1 MIRLVSIGQSGT
13 PTEPLPELGDL
24 AREAC
29 RNTRLHYAREGFHPP
44 WCGYFAVRDDQ
55 VVGVCG
61 FRGPPD
67 HQEKV
72 IIAYRVFPGHEGRG
86 LGSAIV
92 EALVGIARD
101 HNPVMTVV
109 ASTEPADSGST
120 RILERLGFR
129 HAGEAN
135 DPYIGR
141 AWSWWLE
148 PGDPAVDPAPFAPES
163 PSH

>member
-13 PTEPLPELGDL
+13 PTEPLPETHEVAD
-24 AREAC
+24 EAC
-29 RNTRLHYAREGFHPP
+29 RDTRAHYAQAGFHPP
-44 WCGYFAVRDDQ
+44 WCGYLAVRDDQ

-67 HQEKV
+67 NQERV
-72 IIAYRVFPGHEGRG
+72 EIACRVFPGHEGHG
-86 LGSAIV
+86 LGSTMV

-109 ASTEPADSGST
+109 ASTEPVDSGST

-129 HAGEAN
+129 HVGETH
-135 DPYIGR
+135 DPYIGP
-141 AWSWWLE
+141 AWTWWLE
-148 PGDPAVDPAPFAPES
+148 PGEQAADS
-163 PSH
+163 GT